1 MSASRTAVGDQK
13 GQGRDWMPW
22 HRHRLFCVSG
32 SPAEHEDGRNSE
44 PHEDHGRH
52 GEVNIRPAG
61 LRTPRRQGA
70 EADRSPRCRH
80 TRRQPDWKQPERRTQ
95 RLHHACGRQEDSH
108 ADHLGYHER
117 RGGRQPQ
124 LSRKPGLMVGGLR
137 EEGTVRMA
145 GGSSG
150 IAHRWGSI
158 SHGVTMSDLDLEDN
172 ALGCRPPCCD
182 RATARTRSVRLV
194 KFGLNG
200 HTTARPWSLE
210 STIPADQEPMRVL
223 VIRRP

>member
-1 MSASRTAVGDQK
+1 
-13 GQGRDWMPW
+13 MPW

-137 EEGTVRMA
+137 AARMLDHELTLISRLVMTGRTRVPRA
-145 GGSSG
+145 DMLRAVKSWRTRPVTSCPRQPASRSRKQANTRRLSSY
-150 IAHRWGSI
+150 IIKTSSAVSP
-158 SHGVTMSDLDLEDN
+158 
-172 ALGCRPPCCD
+172 A
-182 RATARTRSVRLV
+182 ARTPRVPTRV
-194 KFGLNG
+194 KLSF
-200 HTTARPWSLE
+200 P
-210 STIPADQEPMRVL
+210 
-223 VIRRP
+223 